1 MNIIPVTIINA
12 PRPFRINVSMV
23 IDSWS
28 MFKRLMLNIELSKK
42 VNKGVVANTGVTK
55 VIGAEL
61 SAN

>member
-1 MNIIPVTIINA
+1 MINA
-12 PRPFRINVSMV
+12 PSPFRINVSVV

-28 MFKRLMLNIELSKK
+28 IFKRFILNIELSKK
-42 VNKGVVANTGVTK
+42 VNKGVVANMGVTK